1 MSDQTEGEAA
11 NDVLGEIAGVL
22 ADVLDR
28 ADPADPAKAWAALAD
43 AGLLA
48 LPAPAAYGGEGL
60 GLAAAAVVI
69 RDAARRAV
77 GLSLHTSV
85 RTTLAVLA
93 ACGEGLPRD
102 VVERVIAGELLL
114 VPAVSEPGSAL
125 PDEPTTA
132 MTAELVSGRKIA
144 VVSPRIPVGAE
155 SVLVVT
161 VTSADGPRVALVEP
175 GAAGVSAASTP
186 DSAGTGE
193 AAYVFDDAPALAV
206 LDPRAAG
213 VSRLHQHLCAA
224 ELIALD
230 GLLAG
235 ALAMTAGYI
244 GQRTQFGRRLAEFQA
259 VAQQIADVYI
269 TSRLTALAVGEVAR
283 RLGAGE
289 PAHDD
294 LAIATLWCTDRVVAD
309 LQTCHHLH
317 GGVGVDETYPL
328 GAYTSA
334 ALDATRR
341 LGGRLAAIRN
351 APVSAG
357 EGAGDELTTE
367 QRAFKAEVRRY
378 FSGLMTRA
386 DQEEL
391 LVDRHGPAYH
401 RIIRQMGADG
411 YLGVGWPVA
420 YGGKG
425 LDGIHQA
432 IFANEAAR
440 ADVHLPAVTLQT
452 VGPTLQEFG
461 TAKQKETFLPRI
473 LTGDVHFAI
482 GYSEPDAGTDLA
494 ALRTTARRIDGDGD
508 PYYLVNGQKL
518 WTTGGHVADYIWLAA
533 RTDPDAPKHAGIS
546 ILIVDTRD
554 PGFSWTAIRTI
565 DGSHHVNATSFDDVR
580 VPADMLVGEE
590 NGGWR
595 LITTQLNHER
605 IMLGPAGR
613 LEGLRDQVLAWAET
627 RGLLA
632 AGSDAGAGVREVLAS
647 ATASF
652 RVNELLNWEVATAA
666 RRERAVPEERAKR
679 ASRRAVAD
687 ASACKVFASAEVQRL
702 GRELHG
708 IVATYGD
715 PADPETAWL
724 LRLLDATV
732 KRNLVLTFGGG
743 VNEVQREL
751 IAQFGLGLPR
761 VPR

>member
-1 MSDQTEGEAA
+1 
-11 NDVLGEIAGVL
+11 
-22 ADVLDR
+22 
-28 ADPADPAKAWAALAD
+28 
-43 AGLLA
+43 
-48 LPAPAAYGGEGL
+48 
-60 GLAAAAVVI
+60 
-69 RDAARRAV
+69 
-77 GLSLHTSV
+77 
-85 RTTLAVLA
+85 
-93 ACGEGLPRD
+93 
-102 VVERVIAGELLL
+102 
-114 VPAVSEPGSAL
+114 
-125 PDEPTTA
+125 
-132 MTAELVSGRKIA
+132 
-144 VVSPRIPVGAE
+144 
-155 SVLVVT
+155 
-161 VTSADGPRVALVEP
+161 
-175 GAAGVSAASTP
+175 
-186 DSAGTGE
+186 
-193 AAYVFDDAPALAV
+193 PALAV
-206 LDPRAAG
+206 LDPETAG
-213 VSRLHQHLCAA
+213 VTRLHQHLAAA

-235 ALAMTAGYI
+235 ALTMTARYI
-244 GQRTQFGRRLAEFQA
+244 GERSQFGRRLAEFQA
-259 VAQQIADVYI
+259 VAQQIADVYV
-269 TSRLTALAVGEVAR
+269 TSRLTALAIEEVVR
-283 RLGAGE
+283 RLSAGE
-289 PAHDD
+289 PAQDD
-294 LAIATLWCTDRVVAD
+294 LAIATLWCTDRIVAE

-341 LGGRLAAIRN
+341 LGGRLAAIKA
-351 APVSAG
+351 APITAG
-357 EGAGDELTTE
+357 EGAGAELTAE
-367 QRAFKAEVRRY
+367 QRAFKADVRAY
-378 FSGLMTRA
+378 FSGLMTHA

-401 RIIRQMGADG
+401 RIIKQMGADG

-461 TAKQKETFLPRI
+461 TEKQKEMFLPRI

-494 ALRTTARRIDGDGD
+494 SLRTTARKDANGDWI
-508 PYYLVNGQKL
+508 VNGQKL
-518 WTTGGHVADYIWLAA
+518 WTTGGHVADYLWLAA
-533 RTDPDAPKHAGIS
+533 RTDPAAPKHAGIS

-554 PGFSWTAIRTI
+554 PGFSWTPIRTI
-565 DGSHHVNATSFDDVR
+565 DGSHHVNATYFNDVR

-605 IMLGPAGR
+605 VMLGPAGR
-613 LEGLRDQVLAWAET
+613 LEGLRDQVLEWAAT

-632 AGSDAGAGVREVLAS
+632 DPGVREVLAS
-647 ATASF
+647 TTASF
-652 RVNELLNWEVATAA
+652 RVNELLNWQVAGRPATG
-666 RRERAVPEERAKR
+666 RAT
-679 ASRRAVAD
+679 VAD
-687 ASACKVFASAEVQRL
+687 ASACKIFASTEVQRL
-702 GRELHG
+702 GRELLG
-708 IVATYGD
+708 IVSTYGD

-751 IAQFGLGLPR
+751 VAQFGLGLPR